1 MIKYLLT
8 TLLLTIPLGTS
19 VQALELLESP
29 LDITTPKDSI
39 DYFYPRSTESGR
51 YMVVVTK
58 DRNVLY
64 VDCPNNN
71 CLKPYI
77 LLEDLFGKKGY

>member
-1 MIKYLLT
+1 MIKYFITTSLLVI
-8 TLLLTIPLGTS
+8 LLSNS

-29 LDITTPKDSI
+29 LEITTPKDSI

-64 VDCPNNN
+64 VDCPNDN
-71 CLKPYI
+71 CLKPYV

>member
-1 MIKYLLT
+1 MIKYLLI

-19 VQALELLESP
+19 VQALELLKSP
-29 LDITTPKDSI
+29 LEITAPKDSI
-39 DYFYPRSTESGR
+39 DYFYPRSTEYGR

>member
-1 MIKYLLT
+1 MIKYLLI
-8 TLLLTIPLGTS
+8 TLLLTIPLHS
-19 VQALELLESP
+19 PVQALELLQSP
-29 LDITTPKDSI
+29 LEITTPKDSI

-64 VDCPNNN
+64 VDCPNDN
-71 CLKPYI
+71 CLKPYVM
-77 LLEDLFGKKGY
+77 LEDLFGKKGY

>member
-19 VQALELLESP
+19 VQALELLKSP

>member
-8 TLLLTIPLGTS
+8 ALLLTVPLGTS
-19 VQALELLESP
+19 VQALELLQSP
-29 LDITTPKDSI
+29 LEITTPKDSI

>member
-1 MIKYLLT
+1 MVKYLLT

-29 LDITTPKDSI
+29 LDITAPKDSI

>member
-1 MIKYLLT
+1 MVKYFITTSLLVIV
-8 TLLLTIPLGTS
+8 LSNS
-19 VQALELLESP
+19 VQALELLQSP
-29 LDITTPKDSI
+29 LEITTPKDSI

-64 VDCPNNN
+64 VDCPNDN
-71 CLKPYI
+71 CLKPYV